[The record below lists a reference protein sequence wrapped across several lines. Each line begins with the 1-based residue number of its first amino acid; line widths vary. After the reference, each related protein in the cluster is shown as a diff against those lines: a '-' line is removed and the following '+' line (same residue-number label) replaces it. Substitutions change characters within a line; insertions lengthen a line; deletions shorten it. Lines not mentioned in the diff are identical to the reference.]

1 MIVNE
6 GRPGKKLPILSDP
19 GIAANLLS
27 GKQLIDQN
35 GNVITGSMVNRGS
48 VSQSLNCGSS
58 YTIPQGYHSGG
69 GIIRANNLASQTSA
83 TATAAD
89 IRSGKTA
96 WVNGARLTGN
106 GQMAGEVVTIGDV
119 VDHGSASGR
128 QMCLATSF
136 GIVDFYSR
144 GVNSVNLQCRVGE
157 PAILVADNRFTTM
170 TNTCFD
176 AIGYRWLDY
185 YAVAVYVCL
194 PGGGNYYYI
203 SFET

>member
-35 GNVITGSMVNRGS
+35 GNIITGSMVNRGS
-48 VSQSLNCGSS
+48 VSKNLNCGTSF
-58 YTIPQGYHSGG
+58 TVPQGYHSGG
-69 GIIRANNLASQTSA
+69 GIIRANSLASQTGA

-96 WVNGARLTGN
+96 WVNGTRLTGN
-106 GQMAGEVVTIGDV
+106 GQMAGEVVMISDV
-119 VDHGSASGR
+119 VDHGSGKSR
-128 QMCLATSF
+128 EMCLATSF
-136 GIVDFYSR
+136 GIVDFHNN

-157 PAILVADNRFTTM
+157 PAILVADNSFTTV
-170 TNTCFD
+170 NSGGFD

-194 PGGGNYYYI
+194 PGESHYYI
-203 SFET
+203 GFDT